1 MMLRPSMATS
11 TPRVVLSDVPE
22 KEEMSSREDF
32 KTGKAGLGSQ
42 SHSPVSEDAAGWS
55 ASLPGIEPSG
65 RSEEAFFPLNLA
77 PELELSGFVPVLFAR
92 TWEQAEAAVIQLEAE
107 DIPAVLEQGRSR
119 ATPFSTLSRG
129 IPVLVPEECFDR
141 ASGKIAQ
148 REGHKDPF
156 RRDVPG
162 KKDDGDDAHDGD
174 SSNDEDEYE
183 DDDPSEEDDRD
194 LVDDEDDEDDQFD
207 YDDDD

>member
-1 MMLRPSMATS
+1 
-11 TPRVVLSDVPE
+11 
-22 KEEMSSREDF
+22 MSSREDF
-32 KTGKAGLGSQ
+32 RTGKAGLGSQ
-42 SHSPVSEDAAGWS
+42 MRSPLSEDAAGWS
-55 ASLPGIEPSG
+55 ASLPGIELSG

-77 PELELSGFVPVLFAR
+77 PELELSGFVPVLFAK
-92 TWEQAEAAVIQLEAE
+92 TWEQAEAAVARLEAE

-129 IPVLVPEECFDR
+129 IPVLVPEECLDR
-141 ASGKIAQ
+141 ASGTIAQ

-156 RRDVPG
+156 QRDEPG
-162 KKDDGDDAHDGD
+162 KKDEDGDAHNDD
-174 SSNDEDEYE
+174 SSDDEDEYE

-194 LVDDEDDEDDQFD
+194 LVDDDEDDEGDQFD